1 VNDGRVD
8 LHIHS
13 SKSSDGDFTPFHLL
27 RLAKE
32 NGFRAIA
39 IADHDTVA
47 AYPEAIDQA
56 RRIGVE
62 LVPSVELTTLFKG
75 REFHLL
81 LPFVRWNS
89 RSLKAIL
96 DRIAAARAE
105 EAKARIER
113 LRGIGFDI
121 GWDEVSRKFKAGPPL
136 GVNIAQVL
144 IDKGRREKTPALEK
158 YCREENR
165 LLAPYAFYRDYF
177 LEGKP
182 AHVPKRTVGLLDILG
197 QAAKVGGVPVLAH
210 PGAYFER
217 AGRDDL
223 LELRTAG
230 LAGLEV
236 YSSYHDREQT
246 RFYLSLAEDLG
257 LVATAGSDFH
267 GRVKPHVTFGYIRQG
282 DYRMVEALRSK
293 RRDA

>member
-47 AYPEAIDQA
+47 AYPEAFDQA
-56 RRIGVE
+56 RRVGVE
-62 LVPSVELTTLFKG
+62 LIPSVELTTLFKG

-81 LPFVRWNS
+81 LPFARWNS

-96 DRIAAARAE
+96 ARIAAARTE
-105 EAKARIER
+105 EAKARVGR
-113 LRGIGFDI
+113 LREAGFNI
-121 GWDEVSRKFKAGPPL
+121 SWDEISRKFKEGPPL

-144 IDKGRREKTPALEK
+144 IEKGRREKTPALEK
-158 YCREENR
+158 YYRGENL
-165 LLAPYAFYRDYF
+165 LLAPYAFYRDFF

-182 AHVPKRTVGLLDILG
+182 ACVPKRTVGLLDILG
-197 QAAKVGGVPVLAH
+197 QVAKIGAAPVLAH

-223 LELRTAG
+223 LELRAAG
-230 LAGLEV
+230 LVGLEV

-246 RFYLSLAEDLG
+246 RFYLSLAEELG
-257 LVATAGSDFH
+257 LVPTAGSDFH

-282 DYRMVEALRSK
+282 DYRMVEALRS
-293 RRDA
+293 RRREA

>member
-1 VNDGRVD
+1 MNDGRVD

-13 SKSSDGDFTPFHLL
+13 SKSSDADLTPFHLL

-39 IADHDTVA
+39 IADHDTVE
-47 AYPEAIDQA
+47 AYPEAIEQSQKV
-56 RRIGVE
+56 GVE
-62 LVPSVELTTLFKG
+62 LIPSVELTTLFKG

-81 LPFVRWNS
+81 LPFVRWS
-89 RSLKAIL
+89 SLALKTIL
-96 DRIAAARAE
+96 DRVALARTE
-105 EAKARIER
+105 EAKARVAKLQE
-113 LRGIGFDI
+113 LGFDTD
-121 GWDEVSRKFKAGPPL
+121 WDEVSRKSKAGPPL
-136 GVNIAQVL
+136 GVTIAQIL
-144 IDKGRREKTPALEK
+144 IDKGRRDKIPALEK
-158 YCREENR
+158 YYAGENR

-182 AHVPKRTVGLLDILG
+182 AYVPKRTVGLLDVLGLILKDG
-197 QAAKVGGVPVLAH
+197 AVPVLAH

-223 LELRTAG
+223 AELRAAG

-246 RFYLSLAEDLG
+246 ELYLALAAELG

-267 GRVKPHVTFGYIRQG
+267 GRIKPHVTFGSMRQG
-282 DYRMVEALRSK
+282 DYHMVEALRS
-293 RRDA
+293 RRRGA